1 MKGDYYRYLAEVA
14 TGDRRKEIMDQSQQ
28 AYKGA
33 FEVAQK
39 EMPVSSVD
47 QWDPCCHLAKQWV
60 CACLYHQI
68 STELCLFSQLT
79 LSDSALPSTTQSSTT
94 KSSTTPTKPAGTEL
108 EYLWLKNYNTLSSL
122 FSNLTILVASPNL
135 PSMTPSPSSTLFQK
149 NATKTRHLLCR

>member
-39 EMPVSSVD
+39 EMPVSSED
-47 QWDPCCHLAKQWV
+47 QWDPGCHLAKQWV

-68 STELCLFSQLT
+68 STELLLSSQLT

-94 KSSTTPTKPAGTEL
+94 KSSTTPTKPAGTVVLPEL
-108 EYLWLKNYNTLSSL
+108 GDL
-122 FSNLTILVASPNL
+122 
-135 PSMTPSPSSTLFQK
+135 
-149 NATKTRHLLCR
+149 

>member
-39 EMPVSSVD
+39 EMPVSND
-47 QWDPCCHLAKQWV
+47 RWDLVTWPNNESAPV
-60 CACLYHQI
+60 CIIKLLTL
-68 STELCLFSQLT
+68 SLSQLT

-94 KSSTTPTKPAGTEL
+94 KSSTTPTKPAGTVVSTEL
-108 EYLWLKNYNTLSSL
+108 ED
-122 FSNLTILVASPNL
+122 
-135 PSMTPSPSSTLFQK
+135 
-149 NATKTRHLLCR
+149 